1 MARRN
6 TRLPKTFLRR
16 LLIAFRIPIAIAV
29 LIVGVFYYRGRKADR
44 LLRAQLAE
52 YASRGEPVTA
62 SDLQPPFVPDALNA
76 ASDFIAAG
84 KMNDAHEHAPVSVA
98 ASWVELLL
106 PWTPEESA
114 KINAVLAESG
124 PMLDLVRA
132 AERKEGVDW
141 GMSLSGPLMDLLLHY
156 LGNQRGLSCRIGMAA
171 LEAHVRGDDEAAVGH
186 VQQLLHLSISIDRMP
201 GGMVP
206 HLVALGC
213 REMTCSLVRQMAQD
227 LVIDNGS
234 GRGATRQQV
243 LALIGGLLNEKPL
256 RDGLRSA
263 LWFERAR
270 IIDVIDRMIAEPYS
284 LSASTKIERATAPT
298 FAWIFFRAQFLTTA
312 RLCAQYMTDETQT
325 AYDAADLPAALAN
338 PNHLLENIEQNRLF
352 FDFPLIVAA
361 EFASPNDRWISRN
374 FHIRTDLRATA
385 IMLGLRLYSL
395 DHGGKLPARLD
406 DLVPAYLPVVP
417 ADPMVSGGRPLRF
430 IADETDPRIYSVG
443 TNGTD
448 EGGSEVPTKP
458 LQYIDE
464 PPDCWHREDAVFHFF
479 RPVRLKRTAEQEAAR
494 IDDGGYRRR
503 GRRSSVAAPPG
514 PETK

>member
-16 LLIAFRIPIAIAV
+16 WLIAFRIPIAIAV

-62 SDLQPPFVPDALNA
+62 SDLQPPFVPDAFNA

-84 KMNDAHEHAPVSVA
+84 KMVEADEYAPVSVA

-124 PMLDLVRA
+124 PMLDRVRA

-141 GMSLSGPLMDLLLHY
+141 GIAVTGPLMFLPLPLLTSE
-156 LGNQRGLSCRIGMAA
+156 RGLANRLAMAA
-171 LEAHVRGDDEAAVGH
+171 LVAHVRGDDEVAVRH
-186 VQQLLHLSISIDRMP
+186 VRELLHLSRAIDRMP

-206 HLVALGC
+206 HLVANGC
-213 REMTCSLVRQMAQD
+213 RGVVCSVVLQIASD
-227 LVIDNGS
+227 LAIDPGP
-234 GRGATRQQV
+234 GHDAARQQV
-243 LALIGGLLNEKPL
+243 ASLIVELLNEKPL
-256 RDGLRSA
+256 RDGLHNA
-263 LWFERAR
+263 LWYYRASIVDTCDRILAGTLDANSMER
-270 IIDVIDRMIAEPYS
+270 
-284 LSASTKIERATAPT
+284 APT
-298 FAWIFFRAQFLTTA
+298 FVSKYVWMFLRAQFLTDA
-312 RLCAQYMTDETQT
+312 RLGVQYANDAAST
-325 AYDAADLPAALAN
+325 AYDATDLPMAQKN
-338 PNHLLENIEQNRLF
+338 PNHFTDDVEQNPGRFGILAILYIS
-352 FDFPLIVAA
+352 PCTRIVSLH
-361 EFASPNDRWISRN
+361 FQN
-374 FHIRTDLRATA
+374 RTQSRATA

-417 ADPMVSGGRPLRF
+417 ADPMASGGRPLRF

-448 EGGSEVPTKP
+448 EGGSEAPTKP
-458 LQYIDE
+458 RQYIEE

-479 RPVRLKRTAEQEAAR
+479 RPARLKRTAEQEAAR
-494 IDDGGYRRR
+494 IEDGGYRRR
-503 GRRSSVAAPPG
+503 GRRSSVAAPPD